1 MSVSGGRWRCP
12 NCELFLRFDELE
24 FCGLTT
30 QALAT
35 FGSDV
40 NANRGRVEFQA
51 DGKYTLLPED
61 RLRHGRQGNGAGG
74 SSMKEAVIAEI
85 E

>member
-1 MSVSGGRWRCP
+1 MT
-12 NCELFLRFDELE
+12 N
-24 FCGLTT
+24 

-35 FGSDV
+35 FGSDI

-74 SSMKEAVIAEI
+74 SSMKEEVITEI